1 MNEDEIKQVP
11 RKLARNC
18 WHPWSCRCHPHRW
31 DPFVHLNWRNT
42 ATRLS
47 LQLYRFHWRSGIG
60 GGSRKFLMAQSRF
73 LGGERQGKI
82 RDTCSASSRLA
93 ISGFVFLW
101 MHIFRIANEERN
113 GKNPRDGF
121 TGPLRRGEALPWN
134 EAGRRLQ
141 NYSQEETT
149 LLQRG
154 ESAGQIPS

>member
-1 MNEDEIKQVP
+1 LEEYRHTPLFTTLPVP
-11 RKLARNC
+11 LA
-18 WHPWSCRCHPHRW
+18 
-31 DPFVHLNWRNT
+31 LG
-42 ATRLS
+42 
-47 LQLYRFHWRSGIG
+47 HWRWFAQIPHGSVQVSRRRKTRKDPGHLFGIIQAG
-60 GGSRKFLMAQSRF
+60 NIGV
-73 LGGERQGKI
+73 
-82 RDTCSASSRLA
+82 
-93 ISGFVFLW
+93 VFLW